1 MSNATEA
8 GLARIDRVS
17 GRAVPVDGD
26 DIDTDRIIPARFMKG
41 ITFEGLE
48 NHVFEDV
55 RVGPD
60 GQALGHPFDDPRHQG
75 ASVLIVDRN
84 FGCGSSREHAPQSLQ
99 RWGIRA
105 LVGESFAEIFFGN
118 CTTLGMPAV
127 TLAREDLSQ
136 LKALV
141 KEEPRAEVIVDLA
154 QQVVICRDRRFPARM
169 PEGARKQLAEG
180 TWDATRTLLVA
191 TPEIRA
197 TATRL
202 PYVAGFAEA
211 TR

>member
-1 MSNATEA
+1 MSQGA
-8 GLARIDRVS
+8 GSDLAKIERVS

-48 NHVFEDV
+48 KHVFEDV

-60 GQALGHPFDDPRHQG
+60 GQSLGHPFDDPRYQG
-75 ASVLIVDRN
+75 ARVLIVDRN

-99 RWGIRA
+99 RWGIQA
-105 LVGESFAEIFFGN
+105 LVGESFAEIFFGH

-127 TLAREDLSQ
+127 TLAL
-136 LKALV
+136 LKALIRD
-141 KEEPRAEVIVDLA
+141 EPRAEVIVDVA
-154 QQVVICRDRRFPARM
+154 QQVVLCRDSRFPTRM
-169 PEGARKQLAEG
+169 PEGARKQLVEG

-197 TATRL
+197 TAARL
-202 PYVAGFAEA
+202 PYVSGFAEA